1 MVQESK
7 RQIKSVTLSPEVIAV
22 VNEHRR
28 EKLESFSE
36 KLNQLVMEGARAAQA
51 RQVQG

>member
-1 MVQESK
+1 MVQDTK
-7 RQIKSVTLSPEVIAV
+7 RQIKSVTLSPEVIAI

-36 KLNQLVMEGARAAQA
+36 KLNQLVVEGAKAQA